1 MKRIELTGMTFGD
14 LKVLSYL
21 GNKHWE
27 CECSCGKHISV
38 FTGSLIHN
46 GKVNCGGQTHLT
58 LEEQAKKLK
67 YNLTGQTFG
76 EWKVLR
82 YLGSQMWECECSCG
96 QKRSISSQHLRYGQT
111 KSCGHDTTKFK
122 DLTGKQFGDWT
133 ANKYLGYQ
141 MWECKCSCGLV
152 RPVRTADLTSGRSRS
167 CGHNTNSFKDLTGQK
182 IGDWKVQY
190 YAGAGMY
197 WCECSCGKQEFV
209 SGKSLRAGMTKSCG
223 HKTDNIIDLTNKQF
237 WDWTALK
244 YVGDHNWL
252 CRCTCG
258 TEREIPSLRLRS
270 GATKSCGCKKYE
282 NYINTISSKY
292 NIKNI
297 KNISQIHLTQA
308 QLDRA
313 SSKESLVNTIQ
324 DNFSYSP
331 TPKELSKLL
340 GVTPCQVMRIV
351 RNFGVEDLIDLNKA
365 VSSYEDELNELFP
378 CKHRSDRTVLNGQEL
393 DLYYPEQNIAI
404 EFNGSYWHSSEKKDK
419 YYHQKKTILA
429 GKRGIHLIHIFEYE
443 WLDTIQKE
451 KIINLIKFHLD
462 KSNIVTIGARKCK
475 IQPINPTESQEFLDK
490 YHLQNSTPAS
500 IHIGCY
506 YDSEL
511 IGVMTFGTPRFDR
524 TYEYELIRLCWKPNI
539 AVIGGKEKLFKY
551 FINMYNPKS
560 IVSYC
565 NISKF
570 NGNSYLKLGFTF
582 DSISSPNYVWVN
594 PQTND
599 VLTRYQTMKHKLI
612 EKGIGYINETETEI
626 MERLGYYKIY
636 DCGNMKFTWRN
647 T

>member
-1 MKRIELTGMTFGD
+1 MRRIDLTGKQFNDWHVLEYLGNKKYLCKCSCGAIKEVSTYKLTSGESKSCGHASNTFIDLSGKHFGDWEVLKYQGNHKWLCRCSCGKQGLITSKALRDGKSTSCGHSTTGFKDLTDQTFNDWTAKEYLGKTIWLCQCSCGKFGQVKASDLISGRSKSCGHNTTALIDLTNKTFGD
-14 LKVLSYL
+14 LKVVEYAE
-21 GNKHWE
+21 NQNWV
-27 CECSCGKHISV
+27 CQCSCGNIITVS
-38 FTGSLIHN
+38 
-46 GKVNCGGQTHLT
+46 
-58 LEEQAKKLK
+58 
-67 YNLTGQTFG
+67 
-76 EWKVLR
+76 
-82 YLGSQMWECECSCG
+82 G
-96 QKRSISSQHLRYGQT
+96 QKLRD
-111 KSCGHDTTKFK
+111 GH
-122 DLTGKQFGDWT
+122 
-133 ANKYLGYQ
+133 
-141 MWECKCSCGLV
+141 
-152 RPVRTADLTSGRSRS
+152 
-167 CGHNTNSFKDLTGQK
+167 
-182 IGDWKVQY
+182 
-190 YAGAGMY
+190 
-197 WCECSCGKQEFV
+197 
-209 SGKSLRAGMTKSCG
+209 
-223 HKTDNIIDLTNKQF
+223 
-237 WDWTALK
+237 
-244 YVGDHNWL
+244 
-252 CRCTCG
+252 
-258 TEREIPSLRLRS
+258 
-270 GATKSCGCKKYE
+270 TKSCGCKSNEYAKQSSINKYGVPHP
-282 NYINTISSKY
+282 
-292 NIKNI
+292 
-297 KNISQIHLTQA
+297 SQQHLTPEQIEI
-308 QLDRA
+308 A
-313 SSKESLVNTIQ
+313 SSKEKLQQAINEKWPNNYNNTSNTNNTDSTIT
-324 DNFSYSP
+324 NRP
-331 TPKELSKLL
+331 TPLMLSEITGL
-340 GVTPCQVMRIV
+340 TPHRVMVKIRE
-351 RNFGVEDLIDLNKA
+351 FGLDDMVDLKKP

-462 KSNIVTIGARKCK
+462 KSNIVTIGARKCT
-475 IQPINPTESQEFLDK
+475 IQPINPTESQKFLDK
-490 YHLQNSTPAS
+490 YHLQNSVPAS

-511 IGVMTFGTPRFDR
+511 VGVMTFGNPRFDR
-524 TYEYELIRLCWKPNI
+524 TYEYELIRLCWKPSI
-539 AVIGGKEKLFKY
+539 VVIGGKEKLFKY

-582 DSISSPNYVWVN
+582 DSISSPNYIWVN
-594 PQTND
+594 PQTNG

>member
-1 MKRIELTGMTFGD
+1 MRRIDLTGKQFNDWHVLEYLGNKKYLCKCSCGAIKEVSTYKLTSGESKSCGHASNTFIDLSGKHFGDWEVLKYQGNHKWLCRCSCGKQGLITSKALRDGKSTSCGHSTTGFKDLTDQTFNDWTAKEYLGKTIWLCQCSCGKFGQVKASDLISGRSKSCGHNTTALIDLTNKTFGD
-14 LKVLSYL
+14 LKVVEYAE
-21 GNKHWE
+21 NQNWV
-27 CECSCGKHISV
+27 CQCSCGNIITVS
-38 FTGSLIHN
+38 
-46 GKVNCGGQTHLT
+46 
-58 LEEQAKKLK
+58 
-67 YNLTGQTFG
+67 
-76 EWKVLR
+76 
-82 YLGSQMWECECSCG
+82 G
-96 QKRSISSQHLRYGQT
+96 QKLRD
-111 KSCGHDTTKFK
+111 GH
-122 DLTGKQFGDWT
+122 
-133 ANKYLGYQ
+133 
-141 MWECKCSCGLV
+141 
-152 RPVRTADLTSGRSRS
+152 
-167 CGHNTNSFKDLTGQK
+167 
-182 IGDWKVQY
+182 
-190 YAGAGMY
+190 
-197 WCECSCGKQEFV
+197 
-209 SGKSLRAGMTKSCG
+209 
-223 HKTDNIIDLTNKQF
+223 
-237 WDWTALK
+237 
-244 YVGDHNWL
+244 
-252 CRCTCG
+252 
-258 TEREIPSLRLRS
+258 
-270 GATKSCGCKKYE
+270 TKSCGCKSNEYAKQSSINKYGVPHP
-282 NYINTISSKY
+282 
-292 NIKNI
+292 
-297 KNISQIHLTQA
+297 SQQHLTPEQIEI
-308 QLDRA
+308 A
-313 SSKESLVNTIQ
+313 SSKEKLQQAINEKWPNNYNNTSNTNNTDSTIT
-324 DNFSYSP
+324 NRP
-331 TPKELSKLL
+331 TPLMLSEITGL
-340 GVTPCQVMRIV
+340 TPHRVMVKIRE
-351 RNFGVEDLIDLNKA
+351 FGLDDMVDLKKP

-462 KSNIVTIGARKCK
+462 KSNIVTIGARKCT

-511 IGVMTFGTPRFDR
+511 IGVMTFGNPRFDR

-539 AVIGGKEKLFKY
+539 VVIGGKEKIFKY

-582 DSISSPNYVWVN
+582 DSISYPNYVWVN

-599 VLTRYQTMKHKLI
+599 ILTRYQTMKHKLI